1 MYLRTGWPVLLVSLM
16 IKQLL
21 EVVGYFTYLVV
32 FAQVLEKLPSHI
44 VWHINVD
51 IATELVIFVLV
62 LFLILLRVVDLLSDG
77 AVSIK

>member
-1 MYLRTGWPVLLVSLM
+1 MYLRTGWPVILVSLM

-21 EVVGYFTYLVV
+21 EVVGYFTYLVM
-32 FAQVLEKLPSHI
+32 FAQVLEKFSSHI

-62 LFLILLRVVDLLSDG
+62 LFLILLCVVNLLSDR